1 MLDFNMNMNMNMPHL
16 TDAGAVALAAGAEA
30 YGARATEAL
39 AKFAPSQTT
48 TLVVGG
54 GAILLGFGWLAL
66 MFYKESRS
74 GPHVHHTVVHT
85 PSPLPSPPPAR

>member
-1 MLDFNMNMNMNMPHL
+1 MPL
-16 TDAGAVALAAGAEA
+16 ITDEGAVALGAGAVALGAGAEA
-30 YGARATEAL
+30 FGARATEAL
-39 AKFAPSQTT
+39 AKIVPSQTT

-74 GPHVHHTVVHT
+74 GATVHHIVTHT
-85 PSPLPSPPPAR
+85 PSPSPPPAN